1 MPTHQHFGGQA
12 ALALYIHDTGE
23 GEFGE
28 LELRLGRQLMKTR
41 LGWLCVSVRI
51 IRFFMFNRRQTDR
64 KLQSTRKQK
73 HVRYDVWHAKTNSN
87 MLYIYLLESTLASP

>member
-23 GEFGE
+23 GKFGE

-51 IRFFMFNRRQTDR
+51 IRSCAIDDKQTVNYKARASKNTYVMMFGMQKQTAICYTSIYSR
-64 KLQSTRKQK
+64 
-73 HVRYDVWHAKTNSN
+73 VR
-87 MLYIYLLESTLASP
+87 